1 MSVTLPETFLF
12 EAFSKFLSK
21 LEKFE
26 SKKEYFRGLLIK
38 QEIEPTRV
46 STFNCYVGQS
56 LLNGLGAESVANH
69 FSGKP
74 IADERFN
81 FFCEKFEKLFSDL
94 IPEEKIRYEAIG
106 IAFIQWRNQI
116 YNRLGIDP
124 VFKNDISLSGQQSSD
139 INSESLGKLDQDSV
153 LTLINEESFKK
164 ALETILNYY
173 EQRSEEQFNEKY
185 LFHVFRKFIDQRTQY
200 NKLPIGVYNFDDLR
214 TNLIYNF
221 TRNAWDIYELDVEKI
236 CKSSISFGYGRE
248 EKVTFEKYGF
258 HCMGERLD
266 KDETLIYGF
275 SFFDI
280 IHRCISLEDDSK
292 AKEGVFAYI
301 TLSYE
306 DGKYDPDI
314 CFGHKLIVN
323 REHMNI
329 RIFPVLM
336 AANKTFDKKKD
347 VSAPEK
353 YDFYDSIIPEHI
365 RAFLLSPSK
374 IETKPNRFL
383 YKEITF
389 KDIEKFIN
397 PKY

>member
-26 SKKEYFRGLLIK
+26 SKKEYFRSLLIK

-46 STFNCYVGQS
+46 ATFNCYVGQS

-74 IADERFN
+74 IADERFK

-106 IAFIQWRNQI
+106 NAFIQWRNQI

-124 VFKNDISLSGQQSSD
+124 VFKNDFSLSGQQSSD

-164 ALETILNYY
+164 AFETILNYY

-185 LFHVFRKFIDQRTQY
+185 LFHVFGKFIDQRTQY

-236 CKSSISFGYGRE
+236 CKSSISFGYG
-248 EKVTFEKYGF
+248 
-258 HCMGERLD
+258 
-266 KDETLIYGF
+266 
-275 SFFDI
+275 
-280 IHRCISLEDDSK
+280 
-292 AKEGVFAYI
+292 
-301 TLSYE
+301 
-306 DGKYDPDI
+306 
-314 CFGHKLIVN
+314 
-323 REHMNI
+323 
-329 RIFPVLM
+329 
-336 AANKTFDKKKD
+336 
-347 VSAPEK
+347 
-353 YDFYDSIIPEHI
+353 
-365 RAFLLSPSK
+365 
-374 IETKPNRFL
+374 
-383 YKEITF
+383 
-389 KDIEKFIN
+389 N
-397 PKY
+397 PPI